1 MLLLNLANK
10 FKIIR
15 FKMLTKQPKCDKEM
29 LDFI

>member
-15 FKMLTKQPKCDKEM
+15 LKTLTKQPTCDTEM
-29 LDFI
+29 LEFI